1 MCESSI
7 LHIVKSQIKDVRYE
21 RIMDTATPKD
31 ESTSTPSSPSSESK
45 ECEYGIS
52 VINSIVKHVLGQDL
66 LDEETD
72 IRFNSLE
79 EIHYTLS
86 SYPNLL
92 SILFQSPLVQDIISD
107 LDLTRAL
114 IMTNP
119 MAEKFNEMNPGFNE
133 LLYNDDYLRDVLDL
147 LSDPR
152 SFDDY
157 PRTKQV
163 IMERVES
170 HMGFPVQFT
179 VEYVSAASSL
189 SRSLVA

>member
-1 MCESSI
+1 M
-7 LHIVKSQIKDVRYE
+7 VKSQIKDVRYE
-21 RIMDTATPKD
+21 RIMDASTPKD
-31 ESTSTPSSPSSESK
+31 EPSGTPSSPSSESK
-45 ECEYGIS
+45 ECEYGIN

-119 MAEKFNEMNPGFNE
+119 MAVTFNEMNPGFNE
-133 LLYNDDYLRDVLDL
+133 LLYNDDYLRDVLNL

-152 SFDDY
+152 SYDNY
-157 PRTKQV
+157 PRTKQL
-163 IMERVES
+163 IMERIES
-170 HMGFPVQFT
+170 HLGFPIQFT
-179 VEYVSAASSL
+179 VEYVGGASSL
-189 SRSLVA
+189 SNRIAA